1 MTSFPTTLD
10 SHDSLEPQRAFV
22 ALYDVLGFT
31 SRMRLKGLDQVRVGY
46 RKLTRTKLDVAG
58 LVPVFSGLGGQ
69 YRRLA
74 STIFSDT
81 VLLWCDD
88 NWEAVQTLITGAA
101 NLIATAVDMGWPLR
115 GGLAY
120 GDCVLDR
127 QSRTFIGE
135 PIIDAYEAEQ
145 SQLWIGAALTRSL
158 TNHPLLGER
167 IRALEDVVQYR
178 VPTKESNAPLDY
190 AVHWCPYGSRS
201 VIELQQAMNAS
212 EEKFRVYYRN
222 TIAYVQ
228 DKCQG
233 YHSAATTA

>member
-46 RKLTRTKLDVAG
+46 RELTRTKLDVAG

-115 GGLAY
+115 GGLHTAIACWTARVGHSLVNRLLMRMKRY
-120 GDCVLDR
+120 KANFGLAQLSHVRLRITLCWESESVPL
-127 QSRTFIGE
+127 RTLFNI
-135 PIIDAYEAEQ
+135 
-145 SQLWIGAALTRSL
+145 
-158 TNHPLLGER
+158 
-167 IRALEDVVQYR
+167 
-178 VPTKESNAPLDY
+178 
-190 AVHWCPYGSRS
+190 
-201 VIELQQAMNAS
+201 
-212 EEKFRVYYRN
+212 
-222 TIAYVQ
+222 
-228 DKCQG
+228 G
-233 YHSAATTA
+233 YH